1 MSEIKGESPGFIYEV
16 YMTKFQRLRRILF
29 GILMIIVAGIMVE
42 YADKAY
48 IAILVFIGWGFLA
61 TGVGSMFY
69 YFTMARFM
77 VGGRRALYIGVI
89 LMDFGIITMSLSDVP
104 GIYVLLYLAILHAF
118 AGVIEILRARETR
131 KNGSKHFKLK
141 LSHGIIDVL
150 LAVWCIIFIK
160 NTKIAV
166 FIYSFGLIYSGI
178 MYVISG
184 FRRTAMLQYIP

>member
-141 LSHGIIDVL
+141 LSHGIIDVC
-150 LAVWCIIFIK
+150 LALCCIIFLK
-160 NTKIAV
+160 NTKLAV

-184 FRRTAMLQYIP
+184 FRRTVMLQYIP